1 MYKVEIKIDVDT
13 YVFEGNDA
21 YEIYDQL
28 DKIQSINGF
37 VSACYSYGCE
47 IDSDPLD
54 AMEAFVAKYDN
65 KTLTM
70 DDIRNLDIHT
80 TTGDIS
86 VKQVLEV

>member
-13 YVFEGNDA
+13 HHIEGNDA
-21 YEIYDQL
+21 FELFDRINEL
-28 DKIQSINGF
+28 QSINGF
-37 VSACYSYGCE
+37 ISACYSYGCE

-54 AMEAFVAKYDN
+54 RMEEFVAKYDN
-65 KTLTM
+65 RTLTI

-86 VKQVLEV
+86 VKQVLEA

>member
-1 MYKVEIKIDVDT
+1 MYKVEVKIDIDT

-21 YEIYDQL
+21 YEIYDQI
-28 DKIQSINGF
+28 DKVQSINGF

-54 AMEAFVAKYDN
+54 AMEAFVEKYDS

-70 DDIRNLDIHT
+70 DDIRNLNIHT

-86 VKQVLEV
+86 VKQVLEA